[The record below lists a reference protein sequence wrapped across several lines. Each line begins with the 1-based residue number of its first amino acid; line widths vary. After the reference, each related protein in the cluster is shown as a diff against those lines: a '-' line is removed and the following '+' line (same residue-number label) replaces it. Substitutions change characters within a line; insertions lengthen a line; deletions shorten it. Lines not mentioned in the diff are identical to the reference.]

1 MRAFVVGLI
10 ACGLMVAS
18 AGVSRAIEVS
28 SFEPLLRD
36 GKWAEAEKQLAG
48 AVAADAKDDNARFA
62 LGTVQA
68 LRAFE
73 GLLQGLY
80 RYGLDPEWTTNL
92 PFVRLPIPPN
102 PKPTPMTNA
111 DFRKLISDFSAGLAK
126 AEKTL
131 APIKSADVKLPLAIG
146 SYRIDFN
153 GDGKADESESFW
165 GIFAEV
171 VGAPIAEE
179 EAKGFVIAFDAGDVH
194 WLRGYCHVL
203 QAFCD
208 FFLAHDSQKLHDY
221 TAPFFFPTA
230 KTSFPSLP
238 RESES
243 RGGFDFSE
251 ILDGVAFVHL
261 IQLPVIEPE
270 RLKSSH
276 AHLLEMI
283 AQSRLMWTA
292 ILAETDDDREW
303 IPNPTQQNAA
313 LPGVAVSPDMIH
325 SWHIVLDECEAI
337 LEGKKLITFWRPA
350 NGRGVN
356 LKQVFFKP
364 QEFDLVLWV
373 QGSAAIPYLEDGPI
387 TSAEMWS
394 EVQQV
399 FGGQLGLFAVWFN

>member
-1 MRAFVVGLI
+1 MRALLVQLVV
-10 ACGLMVAS
+10 CGVLMAT
-18 AGVSRAIEVS
+18 AGVSQAIEVS

-36 GKWAEAEKQLAG
+36 GKWAEAEKQLEG
-48 AVAADAKDDNARFA
+48 AVAADAKDDSARFA

-92 PFVRLPIPPN
+92 PFVRLPIPLN
-102 PKPTPMTNA
+102 PKPTPLTNA

-153 GDGKADESESFW
+153 ADGTADESESFW

-171 VGAPIAEE
+171 VGAPVAEE
-179 EAKGFVIAFDAGDVH
+179 DAKGFVIAFDAGDVH

-203 QAFCD
+203 QACCD

-221 TAPFFFPTA
+221 TALFFFPTA
-230 KTSFPSLP
+230 KTPLPPLP
-238 RESES
+238 RNTDAP
-243 RGGFDFSE
+243 GGFDFSQ

-261 IQLPVIEPE
+261 IQMPVIEPE

-292 ILAETDDDREW
+292 IKAETDDDREW
-303 IPNPTQQNAA
+303 IPSPKQQNAA
-313 LPGVAVSPDMIH
+313 LPGVAISPDMVEG
-325 SWHIVLDECEAI
+325 WHAVLDECEAI
-337 LEGKKLITFWRPA
+337 LEGKKLIPFWRA
-350 NGRGVN
+350 SEGRGVN
-356 LKQVFFKP
+356 LKQVFFEP
-364 QEFDLVLWV
+364 QTFDLVLWV
-373 QGSAAIPYLEDGPI
+373 QGSAAVPYLEEGPI